1 MIELPKYGQVVNHIF
16 IIYILNKRIQYILN
30 KRIMGETI
38 GFSPT
43 TGATSKL
50 FAQLNWLPL
59 YYDLK
64 LGSLCLF
71 YAINKL

>member
-1 MIELPKYGQVVNHIF
+1 
-16 IIYILNKRIQYILN
+16 
-30 KRIMGETI
+30 MGETI
-38 GFSPT
+38 GFFPT
-43 TGATSKL
+43 IGATSK

>member
-1 MIELPKYGQVVNHIF
+1 
-16 IIYILNKRIQYILN
+16 
-30 KRIMGETI
+30 MGETI

-43 TGATSKL
+43 IGATSKL

-71 YAINKL
+71 YAINKLCFK